1 MNYKSK
7 LFASL
12 FVSFILLL
20 GSLFISYQGIEKNN
34 KMILSIE
41 KKQIKLSYFANKL
54 NHDIEMN
61 QANILQSIILN
72 DSFTMQNSQSSLQEL
87 ANLTHKLEKFVQRS
101 EMKNS
106 SIDEIINK
114 IKRRLVSY
122 KAVQNSLTEAIESKN
137 QEDIQDAVVGFN
149 AITIKFAQDI
159 ERLIDL
165 SNEILYINLL
175 ELKESNIKSSN
186 TLLISFI
193 TAFALIFFTVYKFNL
208 LNIKID
214 AELKRAER
222 AEKEQKKL
230 QNQLLKY
237 NDDLE
242 EEITK
247 KTKELHHRMYTHFI
261 SGLANRN
268 KLLEDTSLYN
278 FKQMALFNI
287 DKFQKFNDVYGEEI
301 GNIAIKMSAEFLK
314 EQLDDD
320 NTLLYHIGGDEFVFV
335 VKNAETLHQ
344 TYFIQKIENI
354 LKNYARENFVYDGKK
369 FNLIMSAGIAF
380 SGRKKM
386 LAYADMALKDAKTKN
401 IQLSIF
407 NDDKELEKLHKDDIE
422 CHKKLIH
429 AFENNG
435 ILSYFQPILP
445 IQDTKKA
452 TKYESLVRLQDENGK
467 IVPPFK
473 FISVAKTNRIYN
485 KLTRTV
491 LNNTLA
497 TINEHKIPCSLNIS
511 MDDIENPQTL
521 QLLYNRFNE
530 HEYNNL
536 LTIELLET
544 EEFKDYEIVFDFCT
558 KIRSYGIKIA
568 LDDFGAGYSNFSHIL
583 KLPVD
588 YIKIDA
594 SLISNIDRDTHSV
607 IMVETIVGLAKK
619 LHIETIAEF
628 VSSRE
633 ILDIVKE
640 LGVDYA
646 QGYHIG
652 KPEPIETHLK
662 RLS

>member
-1 MNYKSK
+1 MNFKSK

-20 GSLFISYQGIEKNN
+20 GSLIISYQGIDKNN
-34 KMILSIE
+34 KMIISIE
-41 KKQIKLSYFANKL
+41 KEQIKLSYYANKL

-61 QANILQSIILN
+61 QANILQSIVLNEPFSIN
-72 DSFTMQNSQSSLQEL
+72 DSQDSLKEL
-87 ANLTHKLEKFVQRS
+87 SDLTLKLEKLVQKS
-101 EMKNS
+101 ELNNS
-106 SIDEIINK
+106 SVNEIIHR
-114 IKRRLVSY
+114 IKSRILAY
-122 KAVQNSLTEAIESKN
+122 KAVQKSLIEAIDLKD
-137 QEDIQDAVVGFN
+137 QDDIQDAVIGFN
-149 AITIKFAQDI
+149 SITVKFAQDF

-165 SNEILYINLL
+165 SNEILYTNLL

-193 TAFALIFFTVYKFNL
+193 TAFILIFFSVYKFNL
-208 LNIKID
+208 LNIQID
-214 AELKRAER
+214 AELKRAET

-230 QNQLLKY
+230 QSQLLKY

-247 KTKELHHRMYTHFI
+247 KSKELHHRMYTHFI
-261 SGLANRN
+261 SGLPNRN
-268 KLLEDTSLYN
+268 KLLEDTNMYN

-301 GNIAIKMSAEFLK
+301 GNIAIKMSADFLND
-314 EQLDDD
+314 QLPND

-335 VKNAETLHQ
+335 VKNAAKLHQ
-344 TYFIQKIENI
+344 TYFIEEIENI
-354 LKNYARENFVYDGKK
+354 LRNYAKENFIYDGKQ

-380 SGRKKM
+380 SGNKKM
-386 LAYADMALKDAKTKN
+386 LAYADMALKDAKSRN
-401 IQLSIF
+401 IQLSVF
-407 NDDKELEKLHKDDIE
+407 NDDKELEKIHKGDIE

-429 AFENNG
+429 AFENNNV
-435 ILSYFQPILP
+435 LSYFQPIFP
-445 IQDTKKA
+445 IQDNQKA
-452 TKYESLVRLQDENGK
+452 TKYESLVRLKDVMGK
-467 IVPPFK
+467 IIPPFN
-473 FISVAKTNRIYN
+473 FINVAKANRIYS
-485 KLTRTV
+485 KLTQRV
-491 LNNTLA
+491 LNNTLD
-497 TINEHKIPCSLNIS
+497 TITQYQIPCSLNIS
-511 MDDIENPQTL
+511 MDDIDNEQTL
-521 QLLYNRFNE
+521 QLLYNKFDE
-530 HEYNNL
+530 YEYNHL

-544 EEFKDYEIVFDFCT
+544 EEFKDYDAVFNFCT
-558 KIRSYGIKIA
+558 HVRSYGIKIA

-588 YIKIDA
+588 FIKIDA

-628 VSSRE
+628 VSSQE
-633 ILDIVKE
+633 ILEVVHE

-652 KPEPIETHLK
+652 KPEPIENHLNK
-662 RLS
+662 LS